1 MRSQLLFPLFIS
13 FALLIISSKET
24 RNEQLPNDIQSSQSI
39 TLDSN
44 SDCIITELSFS
55 LKDNFS
61 RPTFYEI
68 TYKSHFEKRK
78 CNRIDLVANDLK
90 LYRKKTIVFIP
101 LIQRFFIRLLHY
113 SLDNKDDIT
122 S

>member
-61 RPTFYEI
+61 RSTFYEI
-68 TYKSHFEKRK
+68 THKSHFENRK

-113 SLDNKDDIT
+113 SLDNEDDIT